1 MILMYCYGTIF
12 HSSKSSLLS
21 TRKQQPQQHHAAVS
35 VASNQ
40 MSKDVCGDQ
49 VKTKTT
55 KTNNGNVR
63 KTITKGNETW
73 PTYSIRN
80 YIEMEAVENKLSLT
94 LNWFCEFEP
103 QILHK
108 NIFFH
113 FTYIA
118 FIKLIDRDL
127 SERDYLISNGTLQK
141 FNNGSLNHFLPR
153 FCHYFHF
160 VCLRRY
166 QSIYV
171 SSRFHF
177 FVRLQKRR
185 KHTHTWQAL
194 ISAKLSLQL
203 NPLSFVR
210 SFDVLTLATN
220 IYFFNLLPQKI
231 ASTRLPMRQNC
242 WSFYWANE

>member
-1 MILMYCYGTIF
+1 
-12 HSSKSSLLS
+12 
-21 TRKQQPQQHHAAVS
+21 
-35 VASNQ
+35 

-49 VKTKTT
+49 AKTKTT

-153 FCHYFHF
+153 FRHYFHF

-166 QSIYV
+166 QYTFPHVFTFLFDCKKDANTHTRGRLWNQQNFLFNSIPFR
-171 SSRFHF
+171 S
-177 FVRLQKRR
+177 FVRLM
-185 KHTHTWQAL
+185 
-194 ISAKLSLQL
+194 S
-203 NPLSFVR
+203 
-210 SFDVLTLATN
+210 
-220 IYFFNLLPQKI
+220 
-231 ASTRLPMRQNC
+231 
-242 WSFYWANE
+242 